1 VKLLDALRR
10 DARAGEGV
18 VAEEI
23 ARIRGLY
30 DGLLREKYDKTEPRL
45 ADLDQLQTIAAGF
58 PDRATFLA
66 TLALE
71 PPQATSDLGSGAAND
86 DDALVLSTAHSA
98 KGREWDAV
106 FVIWAVDGWFPLSR
120 SLDEEDEIEEERR
133 LLYVALTR
141 ARDHLFVSYPLAVYD
156 SRRSGDY
163 TLDQVSRFLDR
174 GVRETMQRVVVDPS
188 PPSGPAPDATPQSI
202 DVRAALRARFGG

>member
-1 VKLLDALRR
+1 MDALRHR
-10 DARAGEGV
+10 PSEGEGA
-18 VAEEI
+18 VAEDI
-23 ARIRGLY
+23 ARVRVLY
-30 DGLLREKYDKTEPRL
+30 DDILRDRYDKWEPRI

-66 TLALE
+66 ALALE
-71 PPQATSDLGSGAAND
+71 PPQATSDLGSGSASD
-86 DDALVLSTAHSA
+86 DDALVLSTVHSA

-120 SLDEEDEIEEERR
+120 ALDDEDEIEEERR

-156 SRRSGDY
+156 SRRSSDY
-163 TLDQVSRFLDR
+163 SLDQISRFLDR
-174 GVRETMQRVVVDPS
+174 GVRDTMQRVVVDAS
-188 PPSGPAPDATPQSI
+188 AQTSAAPDRAAPTF
-202 DVRAALRARFGG
+202 DARAALRARFGA